1 MRMFRTIRAGA
12 YRWCKGL
19 SNKESR
25 VVTWAMLVFRTI
37 RAGAYR
43 WCKGLSNKESRVVT
57 WAMLAVLGLLTL
69 WTIWDVATSM

>member
-1 MRMFRTIRAGA
+1 MRMFRA
-12 YRWCKGL
+12 
-19 SNKESR
+19 
-25 VVTWAMLVFRTI
+25 I

-69 WTIWDVATSM
+69 WTLWDVITSM

>member
-25 VVTWAMLVFRTI
+25 VVTWAML
-37 RAGAYR
+37 A
-43 WCKGLSNKESRVVT
+43 
-57 WAMLAVLGLLTL
+57 GLLTL
-69 WTIWDVATSM
+69 WTLWDVITNM

>member
-1 MRMFRTIRAGA
+1 MRM
-12 YRWCKGL
+12 
-19 SNKESR
+19 
-25 VVTWAMLVFRTI
+25 FRTI

-69 WTIWDVATSM
+69 RTLWDVITNM